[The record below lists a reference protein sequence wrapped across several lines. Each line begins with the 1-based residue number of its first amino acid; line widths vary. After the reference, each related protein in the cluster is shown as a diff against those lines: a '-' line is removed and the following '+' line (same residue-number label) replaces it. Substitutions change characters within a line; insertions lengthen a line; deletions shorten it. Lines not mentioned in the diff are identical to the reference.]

1 MRMQKSITKIMKLSA
16 GTRSIMQQL
25 TVRATWMGM
34 MMATTALLTTCI
46 FMDTNPGLRI
56 VGMLAIHTTAIT
68 GVFMTHLY
76 MALPLR
82 GLLTAFMDIIIPIIT
97 TIRDMDIGE
106 AITTIFMYSTII
118 TAVRDTARQQNCIKK
133 VREAVA

>member
-1 MRMQKSITKIMKLSA
+1 
-16 GTRSIMQQL
+16 
-25 TVRATWMGM
+25 
-34 MMATTALLTTCI
+34 MATTALLTTCI

-56 VGMLAIHTTAIT
+56 VGMPAIHTTAIT

-97 TIRDMDIGE
+97 TIRDTDIGE